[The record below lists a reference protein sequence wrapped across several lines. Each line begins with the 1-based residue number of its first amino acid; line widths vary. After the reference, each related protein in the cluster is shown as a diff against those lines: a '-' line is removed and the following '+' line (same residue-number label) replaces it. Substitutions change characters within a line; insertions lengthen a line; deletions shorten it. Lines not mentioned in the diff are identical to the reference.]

1 MRRGTSRRSAIVAD
15 RRPLE
20 RGLARFLLEERGL
33 IVVGEA
39 ATMADVLLQVQQLR
53 PDVIILHEKLA
64 LDHDPAVVAQIRRIS
79 PRTTVV
85 LLASSREALPPDL
98 ILLADTVVEDGP
110 GLTELGAAV
119 AGPSGAGPA
128 TTHAEAA
135 GVPAPPIASPA
146 KHPRSRWADRLQG
159 LAVASIIAL
168 AFVIARDMTTP
179 SLVPTVVGSAHLDRA
194 WDSLD
199 ELESALPEGSTEQ
212 IAEIASVLIEERAAA
227 EAAGVNLTSFDQALR
242 ERLALFWPQLP
253 LETQALLLALF
264 GVIIDDS
271 AIPPLPS
278 PTPTPESSTS
288 THPSPEPTPAPSEH
302 ETTTPPPE
310 TTTPPTETTTPP
322 PETTTPP
329 PETTTPPPETTTP
342 PPETTTPPPETTTP
356 PPEATT
362 PPPETTTPP
371 PETTTPPPEATTPP
385 PETTTPPPETTTPPP
400 ETTTPPPSETTTPPP
415 ETTTPPATETQSGSL
430 VLIPFAFTLLLAISG
445 WARRRSH
452 RSADRTD

>member
-1 MRRGTSRRSAIVAD
+1 MGPSDAVYKRNRAQSWEPLMRRGTSRRSAIVAD

-64 LDHDPAVVAQIRRIS
+64 LDHDPAVVAQIRRTS

-85 LLASSREALPPDL
+85 LLASSREALPPEL

-119 AGPSGAGPA
+119 AGPSGARPA
-128 TTHAEAA
+128 TAHAEAA
-135 GVPAPPIASPA
+135 GVQAPPIASPA

-179 SLVPTVVGSAHLDRA
+179 SLVPTVVGSAHLVRA

-242 ERLALFWPQLP
+242 ERLASFWPQLP

-271 AIPPLPS
+271 AILPLPS
-278 PTPTPESSTS
+278 PTPST
-288 THPSPEPTPAPSEH
+288 
-302 ETTTPPPE
+302 
-310 TTTPPTETTTPP
+310 
-322 PETTTPP
+322 
-329 PETTTPPPETTTP
+329 
-342 PPETTTPPPETTTP
+342 
-356 PPEATT
+356 
-362 PPPETTTPP
+362 
-371 PETTTPPPEATTPP
+371 
-385 PETTTPPPETTTPPP
+385 

-415 ETTTPPATETQSGSL
+415 SETTTPPPTETTTPPPTETTTPPPTETTTPPPTETQSESL
-430 VLIPFAFTLLLAISG
+430 VLIPFAFTLMLAISG

-452 RSADRTD
+452 RSADGAD

>member
-1 MRRGTSRRSAIVAD
+1 MGPSDAVYKRNRAQSREQVMRRGTSRRSAIVAD

-119 AGPSGAGPA
+119 AGPSGARPA
-128 TTHAEAA
+128 TAHAEAA
-135 GVPAPPIASPA
+135 GVQAPPIAWPA

-179 SLVPTVVGSAHLDRA
+179 SLVPTVVGSAHLVRA

-271 AIPPLPS
+271 DILPLPS
-278 PTPTPESSTS
+278 P
-288 THPSPEPTPAPSEH
+288 
-302 ETTTPPPE
+302 
-310 TTTPPTETTTPP
+310 TPPTETTTPP
-322 PETTTPP
+322 PTETTTPP
-329 PETTTPPPETTTP
+329 PTETTTPPP
-342 PPETTTPPPETTTP
+342 
-356 PPEATT
+356 
-362 PPPETTTPP
+362 
-371 PETTTPPPEATTPP
+371 
-385 PETTTPPPETTTPPP
+385 
-400 ETTTPPPSETTTPPP
+400 
-415 ETTTPPATETQSGSL
+415 TETQRGSL
-430 VLIPFAFTLLLAISG
+430 VLIPFAFTLMLAISG

-452 RSADRTD
+452 RSADGPD